1 MFQVKR
7 RSYKLDNLC
16 IKNEKRKKKQTN
28 NKLEKER
35 KRILLLFVNSKKKMS
50 LDLVVAWSK
59 QFFDPEKV
67 VKVRVCVCVCINMC
81 SFIEVKNKEK

>member
-35 KRILLLFVNSKKKMS
+35 KRILFVNSKKKMS

-67 VKVRVCVCVCINMC
+67 VKVRVCVCMYKYV
-81 SFIEVKNKEK
+81 FFYRGEK

>member
-35 KRILLLFVNSKKKMS
+35 KRILLLFVNSKRKMS

-67 VKVRVCVCVCINMC
+67 VKVRVCVYMYKYV
-81 SFIEVKNKEK
+81 FFYRGEK

>member
-35 KRILLLFVNSKKKMS
+35 KRILFVNSKKKMS